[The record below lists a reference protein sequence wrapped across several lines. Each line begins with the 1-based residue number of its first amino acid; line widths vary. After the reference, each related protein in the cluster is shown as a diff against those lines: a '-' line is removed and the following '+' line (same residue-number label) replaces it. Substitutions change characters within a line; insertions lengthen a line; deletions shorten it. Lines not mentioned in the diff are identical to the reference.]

1 MKHTSAFTIS
11 PKINLQGIFVGIAAG
26 DYTLAHELGH
36 ALGLDDCI
44 SYVEG
49 ENEQDDYQLKGSD
62 ASVDRSI
69 FPDGSGDWMYETG
82 RGFYEQSDLVGRILG
97 QLLMQ
102 SPQAVHLL

>member
-1 MKHTSAFTIS
+1 M
-11 PKINLQGIFVGIAAG
+11 
-26 DYTLAHELGH
+26 
-36 ALGLDDCI
+36 
-44 SYVEG
+44 EG

-102 SPQAVHLL
+102 RGYGLSKIDLPDGRTIGLTPTSTGPSSICTPKVGARYFMKTNHEVYTHEK